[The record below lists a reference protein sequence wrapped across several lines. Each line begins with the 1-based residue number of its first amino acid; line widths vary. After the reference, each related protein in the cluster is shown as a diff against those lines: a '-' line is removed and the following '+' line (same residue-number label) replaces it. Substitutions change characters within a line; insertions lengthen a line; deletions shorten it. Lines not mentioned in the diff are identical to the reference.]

1 MAHVHLCL
9 LYFIY
14 SYKQNFTCVALNT
27 INHNH
32 MYNKKNTLKE
42 IYTLKNIYIYYA
54 PISIAV
60 VTKYFQIIEAET
72 CVSVV

>member
-1 MAHVHLCL
+1 M
-9 LYFIY
+9 
-14 SYKQNFTCVALNT
+14 ALNT

-42 IYTLKNIYIYYA
+42 IYTLKNKYRYYA